1 MNVRNL
7 LDRMCA
13 GQVRPSLCFS
23 SEYEVPE
30 LGVADV
36 VVVVLAVVA
45 VNVQGNHASRICV
58 QEAGLQME
66 TVAYNSPHPGT
77 ECD

>member
-30 LGVADV
+30 LGVTDV

-45 VNVQGNHASRICV
+45 VNVQGNHAS
-58 QEAGLQME
+58 
-66 TVAYNSPHPGT
+66 
-77 ECD
+77 

>member
-1 MNVRNL
+1 
-7 LDRMCA
+7 MCA
-13 GQVRPSLCFS
+13 GQVRPSLRFG

-36 VVVVLAVVA
+36 AVVALAVVA
-45 VNVQGNHASRICV
+45 VNVQGNHASRIRV
-58 QEAGLQME
+58 REAGLQME
-66 TVAYNSPHPGT
+66 TVVYNSPRPGT